1 MTDPTDRQIATLRA
15 VRAEGRFQNKVAD
28 GRAADE
34 CCWEGWLLA
43 EGDTDCALTIDGKA
57 MMRRLF

>member
-1 MTDPTDRQIATLRA
+1 MTDPTERQKATLRA
-15 VRAEGRFQNKVAD
+15 IAAEGGYQALVQDNH
-28 GRAADE
+28 AAEE

-43 EGDTDCALTIDGKA
+43 EDDAGYALTIEGKA